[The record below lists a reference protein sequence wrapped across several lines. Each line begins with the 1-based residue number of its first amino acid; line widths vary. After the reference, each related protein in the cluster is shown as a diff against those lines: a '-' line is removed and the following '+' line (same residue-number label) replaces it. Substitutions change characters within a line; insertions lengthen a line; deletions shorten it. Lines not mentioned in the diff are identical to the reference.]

1 MPTPITDHPSLL
13 FLEALMGHI
22 DEALIQD
29 PTLMCSRIENLLED
43 IIDLDCD
50 LLLHTV
56 DSPRTLL
63 TDELKTRYND
73 VMQTCR
79 RLGMYPDWLTPEGVK
94 KV

>member
-1 MPTPITDHPSLL
+1 MTSPITDHPSLL

-22 DEALIQD
+22 DEILIQD
-29 PTLMCSRIENLLED
+29 PTLMCPRIENLLED

-56 DSPRTLL
+56 DAPRLPL
-63 TDELKTRYND
+63 TDELKARYSN
-73 VMQTCR
+73 VIQTCR
-79 RLGMYPDWLTPEGVK
+79 RLGMYPDWLTPEGAK